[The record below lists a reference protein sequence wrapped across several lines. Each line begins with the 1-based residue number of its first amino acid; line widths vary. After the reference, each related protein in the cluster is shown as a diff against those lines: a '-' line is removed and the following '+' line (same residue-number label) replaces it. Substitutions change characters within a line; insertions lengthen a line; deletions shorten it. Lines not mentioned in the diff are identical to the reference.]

1 MADKKKGP
9 LHTKLD
15 PRYLPLLVS
24 EAEQIAVIQG
34 WQTEDHDK
42 LLLLC
47 DELGIANGQNRFYEL
62 ALALARKHYAGFQQA
77 APLSKWTDLTRGYLV
92 VEIERLMGEGHDAK
106 AAASVLALRP
116 EWKAFL
122 SNTRDGGEGL
132 RAQYQ
137 KFKEARF
144 AAVMRDAFKTKEIQN
159 TLDEWHE
166 NLLEALKNPHPPA
179 CL

>member
-1 MADKKKGP
+1 M
-9 LHTKLD
+9 

-34 WQTEDHDK
+34 WQTEDHEK

-47 DELGIANGQNRFYEL
+47 DELGIAHGQNRFYEL

-92 VEIERLMGEGHDAK
+92 VEIERLMGEGLDAK
-106 AAASVLALRP
+106 AAASVLALRT

-132 RAQYQ
+132 RVQYQ
-137 KFKEARF
+137 RFKEARF
-144 AAVMRDAFKTKEIQN
+144 AALIRDAFKRHEAEN
-159 TLDEWHE
+159 RLGEWDK
-166 NLLEALKNPHPPA
+166 NLPEVLKNPHPLA
-179 CL
+179 HL